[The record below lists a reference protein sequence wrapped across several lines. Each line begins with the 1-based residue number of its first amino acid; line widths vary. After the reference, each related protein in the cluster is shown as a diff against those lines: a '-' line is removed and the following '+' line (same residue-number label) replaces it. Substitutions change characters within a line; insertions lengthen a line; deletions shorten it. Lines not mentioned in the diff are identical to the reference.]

1 MKLLEIQVNEP
12 AAQAIPEDV
21 NTIHW
26 LKLMADFLLI
36 VTVDLSYV
44 NEKIVVVVSLK
55 MVDDYSM
62 ENVPLFFDLG
72 T

>member
-1 MKLLEIQVNEP
+1 MKLLEIQVKEP
-12 AAQAIPEDV
+12 AVQAIQEDV

-26 LKLMADFLLI
+26 LKVMTDFVLI